1 MAQKTVNRKQAFGV
15 EGEFYDSSCKVV
27 ATYTAASNVTVGTP
41 VYFDAN
47 GKVTATAAAGAVFAG
62 IVVNPKEYSNKNGLS
77 ATLVIPAGTPVAVA
91 SKGHIII
98 KAGDTIAVG
107 ASVGFATTATDAVAK
122 WRTVSSGALGKAVIV
137 SAIANELAVIEL

>member
-1 MAQKTVNRKQAFGV
+1 MAQKAVNVKQAFGV
-15 EGEFYDSSCKVV
+15 EGEFYDSSVKRV
-27 ATYTAASNVTVGTP
+27 ATYIAAGTVKVGTP

-62 IVVNPKEYSNKNGLS
+62 IVVNPKEYTQTTIGS
-77 ATLVIPAGTPVAVA
+77 TLDLPAGTPVAVA
-91 SKGHIII
+91 SKGRIII

-107 ASVGFATTATDAVAK
+107 ASVGFATTATDSVAK
-122 WRTVSSGALGKAVIV
+122 WRTVSTGALGKAVIV